1 MRGAPG
7 DPPHRPGLDRRRFL
21 LTSLA
26 GAIAAPLAAGAEQA
40 GKVYRIG
47 ILHGGSPL
55 SDMVGPHPASRSVS
69 ALLQRLSELG
79 YVYGD
84 NLVTEARSAEGMPD
98 RLPALAAELV
108 RIPVDVIVASGPP
121 AARAA
126 QQATRTI
133 PIVIAGMPDPVGS
146 GIVGS
151 LARPGGNVTG
161 LSSAGGPEIVGKRLE
176 LLKEAVP
183 RISRVTYIASQENW
197 ESPTGAHTQAAAR
210 ALGLMLLHTEVSNPQ
225 QFPDAFATITRQRPH
240 ALLVQPSGANNVRR
254 KLIADYAATQ
264 RLPAMYGFRDFAEA
278 GGLMAYGQSI
288 ADLNRRAATYV
299 DKILK
304 GAKPADLPVEQAT
317 KFELIINLRTAKAL
331 GLTIPPS
338 LLARADQVI
347 E

>member
-1 MRGAPG
+1 V
-7 DPPHRPGLDRRRFL
+7 DRRRFL
-21 LTSLA
+21 LISLA
-26 GAIAAPLAAGAEQA
+26 GAVAAPLAAEGQQP
-40 GKVYRIG
+40 GKVWRVG
-47 ILHGGSPL
+47 ILHAGTSA
-55 SDMVGPHPASRSVS
+55 SDMVGPNPNSRSVG

-79 YVYGD
+79 YRYGE
-84 NLVTEARSAEGMPD
+84 NLVTEPRSAEGMPD
-98 RLPALAAELV
+98 RLPTLAAELV
-108 RIPVDVIVASGPP
+108 RIPVDVIVAGGPP

-146 GIVGS
+146 GLVGS
-151 LARPGGNVTG
+151 LARPTGNVTG
-161 LSSAGGPEIVGKRLE
+161 VSSAGGPEIVGKRLE
-176 LLKEAVP
+176 LLKEAAP

-210 ALGLMLLHTEVSNPQ
+210 ALGLTLLHTEVSNPQ

-240 ALLVQPSGANNVRR
+240 ALLVQPSAANNVRR
-254 KLIADYAATQ
+254 RLIADYAATQ

-304 GAKPADLPVEQAT
+304 GAKPADLPIEQAT
-317 KFELIINLRTAKAL
+317 KFELVINLKTAKAV
-331 GLTIPPS
+331 GLTIPQS
-338 LLARADQVI
+338 LLLRADQVI